1 MQENNSFLLRSNR
14 FKNPELSE
22 KSFSC
27 IQLKKNLKS
36 IHLSEEMFTN
46 YIKNMGTEK
55 YRKIKNI
62 WEKHKLNSNIINLY
76 MNADELIND
85 GNKIIRLKKI
95 IEKNINKTLT
105 KNEMINNIYKFK
117 HIDDNEIQ
125 FYFYYDGKILNLV
138 LIDLFHLGIKA
149 LKNGRDIFKI
159 RYDQNKNNKLCLSHV
174 INY

>member
-1 MQENNSFLLRSNR
+1 
-14 FKNPELSE
+14 
-22 KSFSC
+22 
-27 IQLKKNLKS
+27 
-36 IHLSEEMFTN
+36 
-46 YIKNMGTEK
+46 
-55 YRKIKNI
+55 
-62 WEKHKLNSNIINLY
+62 

-159 RYDQNKNNKLCLSHV
+159 RYDQNKSNKLCLSHV